1 MNSYWYL
8 WIIIFLL
15 LFLAL
20 RRRKSTAYHH
30 AAKLRRQKGEK
41 PVMEELILKYMGK
54 GVQITTIN
62 DTTSGKL
69 THYSEGWLTLTDAK
83 GREKH
88 INADYII
95 QLKGVE
101 IKY

>member
-8 WIIIFLL
+8 WIIIFVLI
-15 LFLAL
+15 FITL
-20 RRRKSTAYHH
+20 RQRKGAAYHH
-30 AAKLRRQKGEK
+30 AAKLRRQKGEP
-41 PVMEELILKYMGK
+41 PVMEELILKYMDK
-54 GVQITTIN
+54 GVQVTTIN
-62 DTTSGKL
+62 DTVSGKL
-69 THYSEGWLTLTDAK
+69 THYSAGWLTLTDAK